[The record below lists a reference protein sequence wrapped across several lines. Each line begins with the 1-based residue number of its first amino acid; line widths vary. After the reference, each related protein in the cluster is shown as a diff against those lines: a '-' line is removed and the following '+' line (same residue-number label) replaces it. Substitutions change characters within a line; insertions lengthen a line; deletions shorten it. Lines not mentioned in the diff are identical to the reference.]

1 MIRRIKT
8 AVAVALAAAAVSV
21 TPTVSAKDVGPF
33 AAFAG
38 SWSGSGQVRF
48 QGGRSERIAC
58 RAYYTPRDGGSSMS
72 LALRCASKD
81 NKIDLRSSLA
91 VQSGRVTGS
100 WEERT
105 FNASGSLS
113 GRASGGS
120 MTLAI
125 SGGGLS
131 GSMQVSTSGSSQSVS
146 ISTSGAGLAG
156 VSISLSKG

>member
-1 MIRRIKT
+1 MLRLVHS
-8 AVAVALAAAAVSV
+8 AAAVALAAAAITT
-21 TPTVSAKDVGPF
+21 TPIALAKDQGPF

-38 SWSGSGQVRF
+38 TWSGSGQIRF
-48 QGGRSERIAC
+48 DGGRSERIAC
-58 RAYYTPRDGGSSMS
+58 KAYYTPRDGGAAMS

-81 NKIDLRSSLA
+81 NKIELRSSLA
-91 VQSGRVTGS
+91 SQAGRVTGS

-105 FNASGSLS
+105 FNASGGLT
-113 GRASGGS
+113 GRATGAS

-131 GSMQVSTSGSSQSVS
+131 GSMQVSTSGSSQTVS

-156 VSISLSKG
+156 VSISLSKS